1 MGLPEV
7 SIDPM
12 TETAL
17 TPEFEAELTA
27 LMAKHGLTGED
38 AQHLLK
44 RMAVIIGVRQ
54 VAAELGRPLDRKERK
69 TAYVRIERG
78 DAVWDVAQLFKR

>member
-1 MGLPEV
+1 MGQP
-7 SIDPM
+7 S
-12 TETAL
+12 L
-17 TPEFEAELTA
+17 TPEFKAELTA

-54 VAAELGRPLDRKERK
+54 VAAELGRSWHRKERK
-69 TAYVRIERG
+69 AAYVRIERG
-78 DAVWDVAQLFKR
+78 EAVSAVADLFRP

>member
-1 MGLPEV
+1 MSQP
-7 SIDPM
+7 
-12 TETAL
+12 AL

-27 LMAKHGLTGED
+27 LMAKHGLTVED

-54 VAAELGRPLDRKERK
+54 VAEELGRSLDGKERE

-78 DAVWDVAQLFKR
+78 DAVSAVADLFRP

>member
-1 MGLPEV
+1 M
-7 SIDPM
+7 SQS
-12 TETAL
+12 AL

-44 RMAVIIGVRQ
+44 RMAVIVGVRQ
-54 VAAELGRPLDRKERK
+54 VAAEVGRPLDRKERK
-69 TAYVRIERG
+69 AAYVRIERG
-78 DAVWDVAQLFKR
+78 EAVSAVAALFRP

>member
-1 MGLPEV
+1 MSQP
-7 SIDPM
+7 
-12 TETAL
+12 AL

-38 AQHLLK
+38 AQHLLR

-69 TAYVRIERG
+69 SAYVRIERG
-78 DAVWDVAQLFKR
+78 EAVSAVAGLFRP

>member
-1 MGLPEV
+1 M
-7 SIDPM
+7 S
-12 TETAL
+12 ETAL

-44 RMAVIIGVRQ
+44 RMSVLLGVRQ
-54 VAAELGRPLDRKERK
+54 VSAELGRPLTRTERK
-69 TAYVRIERG
+69 RAYVRVERG
-78 DAVWDVAQLFKR
+78 ESILSIANIIASTEK